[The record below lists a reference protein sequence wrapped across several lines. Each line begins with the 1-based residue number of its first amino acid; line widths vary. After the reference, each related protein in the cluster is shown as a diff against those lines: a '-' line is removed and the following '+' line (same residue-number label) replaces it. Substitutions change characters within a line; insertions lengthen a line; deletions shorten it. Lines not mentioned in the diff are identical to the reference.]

1 MDVELQ
7 ILKHLARDAHPT
19 VAIVDGYCAEYKDL
33 FKEVRNYECFKY
45 LHLGIISPIKRKS
58 LPEIAKVVS
67 INSAQSLHHFIANS
81 DWSVNELKI
90 RRLNKIKRVLD
101 GNAITVVIDE
111 TGDRKKGK
119 KTDYVARQYL
129 GSVGKIDNG
138 IVTVNAYG
146 VYCNITFPLI
156 VKIFKPKGTLKESDK
171 YKTKIELASEI
182 ITELIESGFNM
193 ELVLA
198 DSLYGEQRVGRLC
211 RLEATAN
218 PKGESSQF
226 IQKLT
231 EYNLGYVVAIRSNHG
246 VWLPANQR
254 VRANKWCKFS
264 RTFSNQKSETRYI
277 REIIY
282 GKRRAITYWEVTT
295 DPETMPENSTSF
307 IMTNLQGNLKKT
319 LGDLYGLRTW
329 VESGFRQCKQELGWT
344 DYRFTN
350 FQDIERWW
358 EIIFSVYTMIS
369 LNSQPFLALSQSGKI
384 PTGIKED
391 SDVDFSNHKL
401 WNNESGWKNTLN
413 NLRLLLQ
420 PLFLFW
426 LIYPWLDIFPNSDL
440 FLGFNHLI
448 SAMNQFKPSYAS
460 G

>member
-1 MDVELQ
+1 MDVEVQ

-19 VAIVDGYCAEYKDL
+19 VAIVDEYCALYKDL

-81 DWSVNELKI
+81 EWSVSELKSQ
-90 RRLNKIKRVLD
+90 RLAKIKKVLSE
-101 GNAITVVIDE
+101 NAITVVIDE

-119 KTDYVARQYL
+119 KTDYVSRQYL
-129 GSVGKIDNG
+129 ESVVKIDNG
-138 IVTVNAYG
+138 IVSVNAYG
-146 VYCNITFPLI
+146 VYCNITFPLS
-156 VKIFKPKGTLKESDK
+156 VKVYKPKGTLKESDK

-182 ITELIESGFNM
+182 ITELIDGGFNI

-198 DSLYGEQRVGRLC
+198 DSLYGE
-211 RLEATAN
+211 
-218 PKGESSQF
+218 SSQF
-226 IQKLT
+226 IKKLH
-231 EYNLGYVVAIRSNHG
+231 EHNLDYVVAIRSNHG
-246 VWLPANQR
+246 VWLPASQS
-254 VRANKWCKFS
+254 VRANKWSPFE

-282 GKRRAITYWEVTT
+282 GKKRAITYWEITT

-307 IMTNLQGNLKKT
+307 IMTNLQGKLKKT

-329 VESGFRQCKQELGWT
+329 VEYGFRQCKQELGWT

-350 FQDIERWW
+350 FQHIEKWW
-358 EIIFSVYTMIS
+358 EIIFCVYTMIS
-369 LNSQPFLALSQSGKI
+369 LNSPPLLSLNQSRQIETEVKNSRCI
-384 PTGIKED
+384 
-391 SDVDFSNHKL
+391 SCVDFSHHKQWNH
-401 WNNESGWKNTLN
+401 ESGWKNTLN
-413 NLRLLLQ
+413 NLRLIVQ
-420 PLFLFW
+420 PLLLLW
-426 LIYPWLDIFPNSDL
+426 LIYPWLDIFPNSNL
-440 FLGFNHLI
+440 LLGFNHLI
-448 SAMNQFKPSYAS
+448 CAMNQFNPFYAS

>member
-7 ILKHLARDAHPT
+7 IRKHLPRDAQPT
-19 VAIVDGYCAEYKDL
+19 VAIIDEYCAEYKNL
-33 FKEVRNYECFKY
+33 FKEVRNYECLKY

-67 INSAQSLHHFIANS
+67 INSAQSLHHFLAYS
-81 DWSVNELKI
+81 DWSAKELKS
-90 RRLNKIKRVLD
+90 RRLNKLKRALK
-101 GNAITVVIDE
+101 GKAITVVIDE

-138 IVTVNAYG
+138 IVSVNAYG
-146 VYCNITFPLI
+146 VYENITFPLS
-156 VKIFKPKGTLKESDK
+156 VKVFKPKEALKEGDK

-182 ITELIESGFNM
+182 ITELINEGFNI
-193 ELVLA
+193 ERVLA
-198 DSLYGEQRVGRLC
+198 DSLYGE
-211 RLEATAN
+211 
-218 PKGESSQF
+218 SSEF
-226 IQKLT
+226 IKKVN
-231 EYNLGYVVAIRSNHG
+231 EYELAYVVAIRSNHG

-254 VRANKWCKFS
+254 VRANKWCKFE
-264 RTFSNQKSETRYI
+264 RTFSNQKSETKYI
-277 REIIY
+277 REIVY
-282 GKRRAITYWEVTT
+282 GKKRAITYWEITT

-307 IMTNLQGNLKKT
+307 IMTNLQANLKKT

-329 VESGFRQCKQELGWT
+329 VEYGCRQCKQELGWT

-350 FQDIERWW
+350 FKDIEKWW
-358 EIIFSVYTMIS
+358 EIIFCVYTMIS
-369 LNSQPFLALSQSGKI
+369 LNSQAFLALTKASQL
-384 PTGIKED
+384 PTKLEEN
-391 SDVDFSNHKL
+391 SDVDFYNHKL
-401 WNNESGWKNTLN
+401 WKHECGWKNTLN
-413 NLRLLLQ
+413 NLRLMLQ
-420 PLFLFW
+420 PLLLFL
-426 LIYPWLDIFPNSDL
+426 LIYHWLNIFPNSDL

>member
-19 VAIVDGYCAEYKDL
+19 VAVIDEYCAEYKNL

-81 DWSVNELKI
+81 EWSVDELRS
-90 RRLNKIKRVLD
+90 RRLNKLKRALD
-101 GNAITVVIDE
+101 GKAITVVIDE

-138 IVTVNAYG
+138 IVSVNAYG
-146 VYCNITFPLI
+146 VYSSITFPLS
-156 VKIFKPKGTLKESDK
+156 VKVFKPKGRLKAEDK
-171 YKTKIELASEI
+171 YKTKIELATEI
-182 ITELIESGFNM
+182 ITELIDQDFNI

-198 DSLYGEQRVGRLC
+198 DSLYGE
-211 RLEATAN
+211 
-218 PKGESSQF
+218 SSQF

-231 EYNLGYVVAIRSNHG
+231 QHKLAYVVAIRSNHA
-246 VWLPANQR
+246 VWLPVNQS
-254 VRANKWCKFS
+254 VRANKWSSFK
-264 RTFSNQKSETRYI
+264 RTFSNQKSSTRYI

-282 GKRRAITYWEVTT
+282 GKKRAITYWEITT

-307 IMTNLQGNLKKT
+307 VMTNLQGNIKKT
-319 LGDLYGLRTW
+319 LGDLYGMRTW
-329 VESGFRQCKQELGWT
+329 VEYGFRQCKQELGWT

-350 FQDIERWW
+350 FKDIERWW
-358 EIIFSVYTMIS
+358 EIIFCVYTMIS
-369 LNSQPFLALSQSGKI
+369 LNSPAFLALNQSSQI
-384 PTGIKED
+384 PPKSKQDNSINFD
-391 SDVDFSNHKL
+391 SHQQ
-401 WNNESGWKNTLN
+401 WNPQTGWKNTLN
-413 NLRLLLQ
+413 NLRLIIQ

-426 LIYPWLDIFPNSDL
+426 WLYPWLDVFPNSHL
-440 FLGFNHLI
+440 LRGFNHLI
-448 SAMNQFKPSYAS
+448 SAMNQFKPACSS

>member
-1 MDVELQ
+1 MDVEVQ

-19 VAIVDGYCAEYKDL
+19 VAIVDEYCALYKDL

-81 DWSVNELKI
+81 EWSVSELKSQ
-90 RRLNKIKRVLD
+90 RLAKIKKVLS

-119 KTDYVARQYL
+119 KTDYVSRQYL

-138 IVTVNAYG
+138 IVSVNAYG
-146 VYCNITFPLI
+146 VYCNITFPLS
-156 VKIFKPKGTLKESDK
+156 VKVYKPKGTLKESDK

-182 ITELIESGFNM
+182 ITELIDGGFNI

-198 DSLYGEQRVGRLC
+198 DSLYGE
-211 RLEATAN
+211 
-218 PKGESSQF
+218 SSQF
-226 IQKLT
+226 IKKLH
-231 EYNLGYVVAIRSNHG
+231 EHNLDYVVAIRSNHG
-246 VWLPANQR
+246 VWLPASQS
-254 VRANKWCKFS
+254 VRANKWSPFE

-282 GKRRAITYWEVTT
+282 GKKRAITYWEITT

-307 IMTNLQGNLKKT
+307 IMTNLQGKLKKT

-329 VESGFRQCKQELGWT
+329 VEYGFRQCKQELGWT

-350 FQDIERWW
+350 FQHIEKWW
-358 EIIFSVYTMIS
+358 EIIFCVYTMIS
-369 LNSQPFLALSQSGKI
+369 LNSPPLLSLNQSRQIETEVKNSRCI
-384 PTGIKED
+384 
-391 SDVDFSNHKL
+391 SCVDFSHHKQWNH
-401 WNNESGWKNTLN
+401 ESGWKNILN
-413 NLRLLLQ
+413 NLRLIIQ

-426 LIYPWLDIFPNSDL
+426 LISPWLDVFPNSNL
-440 FLGFNHLI
+440 LLGFNHLI
-448 SAMNQFKPSYAS
+448 RTMNQFNPFYAS